1 VAHTFQTKPTNDT
14 TRRART
20 SLLTRRVRVVL
31 RAFSEHPS
39 YTTAMPPGIAW
50 DEAFIPG
57 ELYPEP
63 VPEAPAEVEEG
74 LGAGKGEPVSE
85 DKGKGKER
93 AAGERV
99 SVPVIR
105 EGKAGEVVTTG
116 KGKVATTGKGKARE
130 VATTGKGK
138 ARELA
143 TTSTTTSTRKNVDPV
158 LPSAAATRIR
168 PSNKRKVTS
177 AEIVEDSDEQ
187 ETKKRK
193 VSSPKTEKDSD
204 YEDRP
209 GRPSPSPAPGRRLPA
224 IKPSLRRNKGVT
236 IPISSLLPPPPCRRC
251 IRRKLTCV
259 PIGWK
264 SACEACSDARQGCSH
279 AKANPPPEAIP
290 PGTLPVAGTSNR
302 QSVKII
308 IPKAMQAKGSGPRKA
323 VIVSVPSIVAPS
335 NQEGGASSAAPSLLP
350 VSTAPSRRVTPA
362 GRAEAQSKFHFSLY
376 YP

>member
-1 VAHTFQTKPTNDT
+1 M
-14 TRRART
+14 
-20 SLLTRRVRVVL
+20 LTRRVRVVL

-39 YTTAMPPGIAW
+39 YTTAMPPGIVW
-50 DEAFIPG
+50 DEAFIPRG
-57 ELYPEP
+57 LYPEP
-63 VPEAPAEVEEG
+63 VPEAPAEVEER
-74 LGAGKGEPVSE
+74 LGAAKGEPVSV

-99 SVPVIR
+99 SVPVIG
-105 EGKAGEVVTTG
+105 EGKM
-116 KGKVATTGKGKARE
+116 GKVATTGK
-130 VATTGKGK
+130 GKGK

-143 TTSTTTSTRKNVDPV
+143 TTSTTTSTTKTVDPV

-168 PSNKRKVTS
+168 PSKKRKVTS
-177 AEIVEDSDEQ
+177 AKIVEDSDEQ
-187 ETKKRK
+187 DTKKRK
-193 VSSPKTEKDSD
+193 VSSPKAEKDSD
-204 YEDRP
+204 YEDHP
-209 GRPSPSPAPGRRLPA
+209 GPPSPAPAPGRRLPS
-224 IKPSLRRNKGVT
+224 IKASLRRNKGVT

-251 IRRKLTCV
+251 VRRKMTCV

-264 SACEACSDARQGCSH
+264 SACEGCSDARQGCSH

-290 PGTLPVAGTSNR
+290 SGTLPVAGSSNR

-362 GRAEAQSKFHFSLY
+362 APAEAQSKFHFSLY
-376 YP
+376 YL